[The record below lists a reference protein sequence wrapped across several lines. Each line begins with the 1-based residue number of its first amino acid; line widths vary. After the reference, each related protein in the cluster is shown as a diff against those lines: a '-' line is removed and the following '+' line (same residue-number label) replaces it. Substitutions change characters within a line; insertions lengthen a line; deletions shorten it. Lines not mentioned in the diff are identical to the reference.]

1 MGYVGCWKL
10 PKFAVWRRFPL
21 ISWWSGSGDKRDYTV
36 RLQFMS
42 TKVEE
47 LKEKGTIK
55 VIQIESSQCDEAS
68 LSHSVVQP
76 LLSPNSA
83 SVSSGSVDT
92 DLLSSSDSS
101 SSRTSWPVSFPVPQ
115 FSYDSELKLDR
126 GNATYKNDGTPLI
139 PDPKPKSNIL

>member
-1 MGYVGCWKL
+1 MVQW
-10 PKFAVWRRFPL
+10 
-21 ISWWSGSGDKRDYTV
+21 IKRQCNLNYTF
-36 RLQFMS
+36 RLQFMG

-68 LSHSVVQP
+68 LNHSVVQP

-101 SSRTSWPVSFPVPQ
+101 SSRTSWAISSPVPQ